1 MKILIPLNGNDLEN
15 SSICLQDE
23 VKNWVLR
30 ELLEGR
36 IKSQNLFAKVE
47 DISDWYDCVIVKNQ
61 NEYVWNFMEQGIG
74 VLVTSTQKTIEE
86 IMEAFLFKELH
97 EINS

>member
-23 VKNWVLR
+23 VKNWVLI

-61 NEYVWNFMEQGIG
+61 TEYVWNFMEQGIG
-74 VLVTSTQKTIEE
+74 VLVTSTQETIEE

>member
-23 VKNWVLR
+23 VKNWVLI

-74 VLVTSTQKTIEE
+74 VLVTSTQETIEE